1 MHPEPFLCQLNLVAI
16 VVLVTIVCSLLFRKN
31 NVKANVFLALLVF
44 YVPLSIA
51 LNIVFLLFHQHR
63 LLFLAPLNIGI
74 NLTFGPVLLCYIY
87 LIQGKSIT
95 TVTRNV
101 WHFVPSVIVLFS
113 STYYLLIPEQEQ
125 MRLLNQVI
133 AGKEDF
139 INGINLFLLLHIG
152 FYLTIAWKKVA
163 YYKHTATDLGVT
175 ETAVSVTW
183 QRAFLSCI
191 IVANIL
197 LLLAYVVPM
206 LVTGEAHVYSDLIAA
221 PVVAIGMYVFMIY
234 KGLSYHVI
242 YNKAE
247 YKVFAEAVAPLNH
260 FMEEV
265 ELLEKPQKQPKYGDD
280 MHEKLEQLFMSQK
293 IHTQPGLKLHDVA
306 VLLRVSP
313 AVLSAFINTHLKMT
327 FFEMVNKYR
336 VQEARRLLISP
347 DCTSYKVEY
356 IGELSGFNSR
366 ASFFS
371 VFKKHVGKTPQ
382 VFKEEHAQ

>member
-1 MHPEPFLCQLNLVAI
+1 M
-16 VVLVTIVCSLLFRKN
+16 
-31 NVKANVFLALLVF
+31 FLALLVF

-87 LIQGKSIT
+87 LIQGKSIIIT
-95 TVTRNV
+95 ITRNV

-163 YYKHTATDLGVT
+163 YYKHTATDLGVN
-175 ETAVSVTW
+175 ETAVSVKW

-197 LLLAYVVPM
+197 LLLAYAGPM

-265 ELLEKPQKQPKYGDD
+265 ELLEKPQRQPKYGDD

-336 VQEARRLLISP
+336 VQEARQLLISP
-347 DCTSYKVEY
+347 DYTSYKVEY

-382 VFKEEHAQ
+382 VFKEEHAQQSFSA